1 MSESSTQRYQLIERI
16 GHGGMAV
23 VHRAHDSVLE
33 RTVALKILHPHL
45 AERADSRARFAREA
59 KAVARL
65 KHPHIVEVFDY
76 ASADSEQSYIV
87 TEFVD
92 GPTLRA
98 FVDDHLIKH
107 PETALMLMLPIV
119 DALAR
124 AHLAG
129 IIHRDVKPENIM
141 IRSDGSP
148 VLMDFGIA
156 QMVDMPTLTATG
168 TMLGSPAHM
177 APEVIDGTDIGAP
190 ADIFSVGTT
199 LYWLISGALPFSG
212 PNPSALF
219 RRILETD
226 YVPLIQRRP
235 LTGRQIAQII
245 DSCLAKDPKDRPTAK
260 ELHSNIKSLL
270 VGIGINEFRGELR
283 TYNTDPAVYEEQL
296 TSRIIPKLLEQA
308 YQACA
313 DKNIGLCLDLLDRV
327 FILHPQHGEAKALLK
342 KVERSQTI
350 QRSAFVAAI
359 IFCGLL
365 PLFIGGWFF
374 LDTNSGRKLLA
385 PTQGAIPAVKSEKK
399 PGPDVAS
406 PITDIGPTT
415 PADAGQIVDTA
426 LGADTRSVSK
436 TETADAPV
444 DNLIKLRSAVRG
456 VRVYVGGRAHTPPD
470 LDSIRQA
477 GGLRLPRGRHVVT
490 LYRHGCKTS
499 RSVVKVPA
507 RSLTDKAI
515 DFRCEKNNSKRPSG
529 LKDTPDK
536 TPDSKPINQPST
548 TLTTVAVRSQYKG
561 ARVRVNGRQDARYL
575 YQIGNSGGLKLPPGK
590 HSIVFTNEGCE
601 PSKQTITIVPNKK
614 RNYRLIYVCKQLPA
628 ILTVR
633 SKDAL
638 KVFDDRESYLGM
650 TNSPIKVSMTD
661 TTRSLRLTI
670 GPRNGNFLRR
680 KAVLRAGKAST
691 VNLD

>member
-1 MSESSTQRYQLIERI
+1 MSDSSNQRYQLIERI

-98 FVDDHLIKH
+98 FVDEHMVKH
-107 PETALMLMLPIV
+107 PETALLLMLPIV

-141 IRSDGSP
+141 IRNDGSP

-177 APEVIDGTDIGAP
+177 APEVIDGTEIGAP

-226 YVPLIQRRP
+226 YVPIIQRRP
-235 LTGRQIAQII
+235 LAGRQIAQLI

-260 ELHSNIKSLL
+260 DLHKRIKRLL
-270 VGIGINEFRGELR
+270 IDIGINEFRGELR
-283 TYNTDPAVYEEQL
+283 TYNADPAVYEEQL
-296 TSRIIPKLLEQA
+296 TNQIIPKLLEQA
-308 YQACA
+308 YQASA
-313 DKNIGLCLDLLDRV
+313 TKNIGLCVDLLDRI
-327 FILHPQHGEAKALLK
+327 FILHPEHGEAKALLK

-350 QRSAFVAAI
+350 QRTLFMAAI

-365 PLFIGGWFF
+365 PLFVGGWFF
-374 LDTNSGRKLLA
+374 MDTNSGRELFGTSQSVQQKKEQTKTISSDAA
-385 PTQGAIPAVKSEKK
+385 PVVM
-399 PGPDVAS
+399 DVS
-406 PITDIGPTT
+406 PIQTV
-415 PADAGQIVDTA
+415 DAGQARDGSTPQDAARELDTNVVN
-426 LGADTRSVSK
+426 DSK
-436 TETADAPV
+436 DS
-444 DNLIKLRSAVRG
+444 LIQLFSAMRG
-456 VRVYVGGRAHTPPD
+456 VRVYVGGRAHDPPD
-470 LDSIRQA
+470 LDSIRRS
-477 GGLRLPRGRHVVT
+477 GGLQLPVGRHLVT
-490 LYRHGCKTS
+490 FYRRGCKTM
-499 RSVVKVPA
+499 RTVIKVGSGGPDID
-507 RSLTDKAI
+507 RI
-515 DFRCEKNNSKRPSG
+515 DFRCEKTDLRRPVSPKGGVKNASG
-529 LKDTPDK
+529 TSDAPKVKQPLTP
-536 TPDSKPINQPST
+536 
-548 TLTTVAVRSQYKG
+548 VAVRSKYKG
-561 ARVRVNGRQDARYL
+561 ARVTVNGRMDPRYL
-575 YQIGNSGGLKLPPGK
+575 YQIGNGGGLKLPPGT

-601 PSKQTITIVPNKK
+601 PRKKQITIVPNKK
-614 RNYRLIYVCKQLPA
+614 RKYSLIYVCKHIPA

-633 SKDAL
+633 STDAL
-638 KVFDDRESYLGM
+638 KVFDQKENYLGM
-650 TNSPIKVSMTD
+650 TNSPIKVAMSETS
-661 TTRSLRLTI
+661 RSLRLTI
-670 GPRNGNFLRR
+670 GPRSGKFLR
-680 KAVLRAGKAST
+680 KTAMLRAGKAST
-691 VNLD
+691 VNVD